1 MEGPNWI
8 LEILVDMRH
17 FGVHTHKLLFVAL
30 VSLFFGGI
38 ATAQP
43 ISVQLDGRTLYFDQ
57 PPASIGG
64 RLLVPLRGIFEA
76 LSADVLYDAATR
88 SIKATKG
95 TTVVQLQLGSR
106 TALIDGRTVYLDV
119 PADTVGG
126 RTMVPLR
133 FVSES
138 LGADVKW
145 NGATK
150 TVVINSGGSN
160 AGDNTGNNNNQNA
173 GVPSIE
179 RVVHNGTG
187 VLKAGDVVEM
197 IVYGEP
203 GGTANF
209 EIMGHTQPISLP
221 EVSSGRYQTR
231 YTVPNGLQVQRGV
244 LLAHL
249 TKNGRE
255 AAKEAERQITVRGG
269 GNNNNN
275 TGGWQTYPVANST
288 VNVVRP
294 QLNVTFP
301 ENVQAGTTRLYVDG
315 IDFSQQAQLS
325 GNQLIWTPQYDL
337 AAGRHQ
343 VQVRANASSGRTL
356 DYQWAYNIDTNA
368 ANNGGTLAVNELRPN
383 NGQAVSTTRP
393 QIGAIFNE
401 NVSNI
406 TLTVDNTDVTNMQ
419 GVQRYSNG
427 LVWTPNYDLQT
438 GRHRAKIVGTDA
450 NNRQVTQQWNF
461 TVNNGSG
468 NTTNPGTSFLAVSNL
483 TNGTLVPP
491 VFNVQ
496 GSAQA
501 GRQVNVLV
509 EYTPDNIL
517 EVITGQS
524 RQISQST
531 LVGNNGRFDVQINA
545 SAVKAG
551 QTMRVT
557 VSDGGTSPTQVFTV
571 RRQ

>member
-1 MEGPNWI
+1 
-8 LEILVDMRH
+8 MRQY
-17 FGVHTHKLLFVAL
+17 GVHIHRVLFIAL
-30 VSLFFGGI
+30 VGLFLGGA

-43 ISVQLDGRTLYFDQ
+43 ISVQLDGRSINFDQ
-57 PPASIGG
+57 PPASIDG

-95 TTVVQLQLGSR
+95 STVVQLQLGSR

-133 FVSES
+133 FVSEA

-145 NGATK
+145 NGATR
-150 TVVINSGGSN
+150 TVLINSGTSTPV
-160 AGDNTGNNNNQNA
+160 DNGNNNNNNNQPA
-173 GVPSIE
+173 GAPKLE
-179 RVVHNGTG
+179 RVVHNGTAP
-187 VLKAGDVVEM
+187 LQSGDVLEV

-203 GGTANF
+203 GATAKF
-209 EIMGHTQPISLP
+209 EIIGHTQAINLP

-231 YTVPNGLQVQRGV
+231 YTIPNGLQVQRGV
-244 LLAHL
+244 LLATL
-249 TKNGRE
+249 SKNGRE
-255 AAKEAERQITVRGG
+255 SAQEADRQITVRAG
-269 GNNNNN
+269 GNSNNNN
-275 TGGWQTYPVANST
+275 TGGWQSYPVANST
-288 VNVVRP
+288 VNAIRP
-294 QLNVTFP
+294 QLTVTFP
-301 ENVQAGTTRLYVDG
+301 EAVQAGTTRLYVDG

-325 GNQLIWTPQYDL
+325 GNQLTWNPQYDL
-337 AAGRHQ
+337 AVGRHQ
-343 VQVRANASSGRTL
+343 AQVRATGTSGRTL
-356 DYQWAYNIDTNA
+356 DYQWAYTIDPNA
-368 ANNGGTLAVNELRPN
+368 ASTGGALAVSELRPN

-393 QIGAIFNE
+393 QIGAMFNGNIS
-401 NVSNI
+401 NV
-406 TLTVDNTDVTNMQ
+406 TLTVDNVDVTNMQ
-419 GVQRYSNG
+419 GVQRYPNG
-427 LVWTPNYDLQT
+427 LIWTPTYDIQA
-438 GRHRAKIVGTDA
+438 GRHRVKVVGTDSA
-450 NNRQVTQQWNF
+450 NRQVTQQWNF
-461 TVNNGSG
+461 TIADGTNPV
-468 NTTNPGTSFLAVSNL
+468 NPGTTYLTVSNIS
-483 TNGTLVPP
+483 NGTLVPP

-509 EYTPDNIL
+509 EYTPDNLL

-531 LVGNNGRFDVQINA
+531 LVGSNGRFDIQVNA

-551 QTMRVT
+551 QNIRVT
-557 VSDGGTSPTQVFTV
+557 ISDGGVSPSQVFTV